1 MFDPKFCICAR
12 GNPINVAQKLPY
24 QKPRRLREGKNK
36 DDSQD
41 RRRSLSE
48 GGTSW
53 VGMAQY
59 GSRGSEASIST
70 QPKHEH
76 LLYELET
83 TDTSSVGLVIR

>member
-1 MFDPKFCICAR
+1 VFDPKFCICAR
-12 GNPINVAQKLPY
+12 DNSINVTKAAIVKAPKTYRDGENENTLDQ
-24 QKPRRLREGKNK
+24 
-36 DDSQD
+36 
-41 RRRSLSE
+41 RRSLNE

-53 VGMAQY
+53 LGMAQPS
-59 GSRGSEASIST
+59 SRGSEASIST

>member
-1 MFDPKFCICAR
+1 VFDPKFCICAR
-12 GNPINVAQKLPY
+12 DNPINVAQKLTY
-24 QKPRRLREGKNK
+24 QKSQRLREGGNR
-36 DDSQD
+36 DDSLD
-41 RRRSLSE
+41 RRKSLSE

-53 VGMAQY
+53 VGMAQSC
-59 GSRGSEASIST
+59 SRGSEASIST